1 MKKWLPVIVYAI
13 AIMLILLNREQLITW
28 IQRRDSTNILAI
40 SIIATLF
47 ALFPVVPYGLF
58 AGALGAKLGF
68 FAGGVI
74 NILASTCAALIMF
87 LIFRYTF
94 SGSARRIITRN
105 QTVERFTKMFEAN
118 AFLAVLFARLI
129 PIIPAQVVN
138 IYSAISRIKFITF
151 TLATVLGKIP
161 IMMTFALLGDQLFA
175 DTTNAV
181 ITIALYSGFLLL
193 VYVTYRVWGKAS
205 KYK

>member
-1 MKKWLPVIVYAI
+1 MKKWLPVIIYVI
-13 AIMLILLNREQLITW
+13 VIMLIFLNKEQLIIW
-28 IQRRDSTNILAI
+28 IQRRDSTNIMAI
-40 SIIATLF
+40 MIIATLF

-58 AGALGAKLGF
+58 AGALGAKFGF
-68 FAGGVI
+68 FTGGII

-87 LIFRYTF
+87 LIFRYSF
-94 SGSARRIITRN
+94 SGPARRMIARY
-105 QTVERFTKMFEAN
+105 QRVEHFTKMFEAN

-161 IMMTFALLGDQLFA
+161 LMMTFALLGDQLFEN
-175 DTTNAV
+175 TTNVV
-181 ITIALYSGFLLL
+181 ITIVLYSGFLLL
-193 VYVTYRVWGKAS
+193 VYVTYRALS
-205 KYK
+205 K

>member
-1 MKKWLPVIVYAI
+1 M
-13 AIMLILLNREQLITW
+13 
-28 IQRRDSTNILAI
+28 
-40 SIIATLF
+40 IIATLF

-58 AGALGAKLGF
+58 AGALGAKFGF
-68 FAGGVI
+68 FTGGII

-87 LIFRYTF
+87 LIFRYSF
-94 SGSARRIITRN
+94 SGPARRMIARY
-105 QTVERFTKMFEAN
+105 QRVEHFTKMFEAN

-161 IMMTFALLGDQLFA
+161 LMMTFALLGDQLFEN
-175 DTTNAV
+175 TTNVV
-181 ITIALYSGFLLL
+181 ITIVLYSGFLLL
-193 VYVTYRVWGKAS
+193 VYVTYRALGKQ
-205 KYK
+205 